1 MTALSNL
8 PTPEAR
14 QACVALS
21 QHTVWPAEEWAI
33 ATRRLLDNNLPMDE
47 MGMEM
52 LIRLT
57 LAVKDA
63 PSQVAD
69 RMVLEYKDALCNLSQ
84 AQGLQS
90 L

>member
-14 QACVALS
+14 QACVALAAS
-21 QHTVWPAEEWAI
+21 TVWPAEEWAI
-33 ATRRLLDNNLPMDE
+33 ATQRLLSNDMPMEE

-63 PSQVAD
+63 PSQVAE
-69 RMVLEYKDALCNLSQ
+69 RMVREYKDAQRNLSQ
-84 AQGLQS
+84 SQAAGG
-90 L
+90 